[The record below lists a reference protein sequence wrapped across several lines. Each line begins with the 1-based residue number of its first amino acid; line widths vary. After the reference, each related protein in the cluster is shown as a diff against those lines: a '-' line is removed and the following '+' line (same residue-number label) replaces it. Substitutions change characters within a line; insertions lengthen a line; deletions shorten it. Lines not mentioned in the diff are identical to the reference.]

1 MMAQRL
7 TSLLSRLGL
16 PSPPA
21 WGVDPVPDRLRQL
34 RGFDL
39 FVLWSSLGVGLLV
52 LEAGAFLVP
61 GLGLKTALGAILLGS
76 VIGSLLLA
84 LTALAGSD
92 LRVPTMVLLRPL
104 LGTRGSYV
112 PTLFNV
118 AQLLGWTAFEL
129 WVIALAASRISEAL
143 LGDRHYGLW
152 LVVATV
158 WCLALALAGPLVMV
172 RQWLEKFGIW
182 VVYLVSAWMTV
193 AVVRSGGI
201 GRVLAE
207 PGTGGLP
214 FWLAVDLVVAM
225 PISWLPLVADYSR
238 FARHPQSS
246 FLGTFLGYLLAN
258 VWFYGLGAL
267 FVVCLKVGEP
277 TPDNLAAA
285 IMGMTGGT
293 VALVVILV
301 DETDNA
307 FADIYSA
314 AVSIQN
320 IFPGL
325 NQRWLILGIGVL
337 GAGLAAC
344 ATMSQY
350 FNFLLLIGSVFVP
363 LFGVLGADYFVLR
376 RTRPEVAARYEQV
389 GLPAEESAP
398 RLGRSFDWLAL
409 AAWIAGIASYHAV
422 AKWAPQIGAS
432 IPAFLVSFAAHLLL
446 GLSAHGLRRRP
457 RKTSASLAKA

>member
-1 MMAQRL
+1 MERRSA
-7 TSLLSRLGL
+7 SLFGRLGL
-16 PSPPA
+16 PSPPS
-21 WGVDPVPDRLRQL
+21 WGINPVPDRLRQL

-61 GLGLKTALGAILLGS
+61 GLGLKTALAAIVLGS

-84 LTALAGSD
+84 LTALAGAD

-104 LGTRGSYV
+104 LGTKGSYV

-143 LGDRHYGLW
+143 LGGRHYGFW

-182 VVYLVSAWMTV
+182 IVYPVSAWLTV
-193 AVVRSGGI
+193 AVFRSGGI
-201 GRVLAE
+201 GKLLAE

-214 FWLAVDLVVAM
+214 FWSAVDLVVAM

-238 FARHPQSS
+238 FARHTRSS

-267 FVVCLKVGEP
+267 FVVSLNVGEP
-277 TPDNLAAA
+277 TPDNLAVA
-285 IMGMTGGT
+285 IMGMTGGI

-301 DETDNA
+301 DETDNT

-314 AVSIQN
+314 ALSIQN

-325 NQRWLILGIGVL
+325 NQRWLVLAIGVL

-376 RTRPEVAARYEQV
+376 RRRPEAAARYV
-389 GLPAEESAP
+389 HAGLPAGEAP
-398 RLGRSFDWLAL
+398 RRTWRSLDWLAL

-446 GLSAHGLRRRP
+446 DLASQGRRRP
-457 RKTSASLAKA
+457 VETDQPAAAP

>member
-1 MMAQRL
+1 MEEQR
-7 TSLLSRLGL
+7 TSFFGRFRL

-21 WGVDPVPDRLRQL
+21 WGIDPVPDRLRRL

-52 LEAGAFLVP
+52 LEAGALLVP
-61 GLGLKTALGAILLGS
+61 GLGLKGALGAIAIGS

-84 LTALAGSD
+84 LTALAGSE

-104 LGTRGSYV
+104 LGKKGSYV
-112 PTLFNV
+112 PTFFNV
-118 AQLLGWTAFEL
+118 VQLLGWTAFEL

-143 LGDRHYGLW
+143 LGGRYYGLW
-152 LVVATV
+152 LIAATV

-193 AVVRSGGI
+193 TVLRTGEI
-201 GRVLAE
+201 GKLLAE
-207 PGTGGLP
+207 PGTGELP

-225 PISWLPLVADYSR
+225 PISWLPLAADYTR
-238 FARHPQSS
+238 FARQPRSALH
-246 FLGTFLGYLLAN
+246 GTFLGYLLAN

-267 FVVCLKVGEP
+267 FVLALRVSEP

-285 IMGMTGGT
+285 IMGMTGGI

-320 IFPGL
+320 FFPRL
-325 NQRWLILGIGVL
+325 NQRWLIVGIGVV

-376 RTRPEVAARYEQV
+376 LKRREVAARYDRDRFQ
-389 GLPAEESAP
+389 EERGAS
-398 RLGRSFDWLAL
+398 LSERSFDWRAM
-409 AAWIAGIASYHAV
+409 ASWITGIACYHIV
-422 AKWAPQIGAS
+422 ARGAPEIGAS
-432 IPAFLVSFAAHLLL
+432 IPAFAVSFTAHLLFDW
-446 GLSAHGLRRRP
+446 APHGYRP
-457 RKTSASLAKA
+457 EPKPGGTPAAS